1 MLAEFIEA
9 LSLVFIAEM
18 GDKTQIIAMTFA
30 TQFTV
35 KQVLAG
41 VALGVIGNHSL
52 AILLGSLLGTM
63 LPLDIIQLLAG
74 ALFIF
79 FGYNSLRS
87 REDDEIYDKRS
98 INPIM
103 AVALAFFVGELG
115 DKTQLTA
122 LALSAEALFPLVI
135 LLGTTAS
142 MITTSGI
149 GILVGSRI
157 GRRIPENALKAIS
170 SIVFVAFGLQK
181 IYIGLLIQGISSLFA
196 TAALVI
202 LALIEIYM
210 LFSFRKMAMSGQSK
224 LPLKEAAQILYEKTA
239 RVKELVDDLCLG
251 EGICGSCVGTGCLM
265 GYTKDMLNKAKDQK
279 NYYEIEGVDLA
290 GLLRR
295 DYDRNKVEG
304 AYMMTLKELHGLN
317 WPTDDKFVINRAREA
332 FEVLLFGKAINLEN
346 SLSEQMEAVKSH
358 DQVLFM
364 KLKHYTKKE
373 GLDEG

>member
-1 MLAEFIEA
+1 
-9 LSLVFIAEM
+9 
-18 GDKTQIIAMTFA
+18 
-30 TQFTV
+30 
-35 KQVLAG
+35 
-41 VALGVIGNHSL
+41 
-52 AILLGSLLGTM
+52 
-63 LPLDIIQLLAG
+63 
-74 ALFIF
+74 
-79 FGYNSLRS
+79 
-87 REDDEIYDKRS
+87 
-98 INPIM
+98 
-103 AVALAFFVGELG
+103 
-115 DKTQLTA
+115 
-122 LALSAEALFPLVI
+122 
-135 LLGTTAS
+135 
-142 MITTSGI
+142 
-149 GILVGSRI
+149 
-157 GRRIPENALKAIS
+157 
-170 SIVFVAFGLQK
+170 
-181 IYIGLLIQGISSLFA
+181 
-196 TAALVI
+196 
-202 LALIEIYM
+202 M

-290 GLLRR
+290 GLLIR

-304 AYMMTLKELHGLN
+304 AYMMTLKELDELN